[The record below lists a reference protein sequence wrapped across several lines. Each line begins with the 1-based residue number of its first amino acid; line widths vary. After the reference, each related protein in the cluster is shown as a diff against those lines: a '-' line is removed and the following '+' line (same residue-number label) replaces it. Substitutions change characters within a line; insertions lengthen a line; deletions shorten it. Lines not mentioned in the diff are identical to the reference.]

1 MAFRKLVREVQ
12 FLPPLRRFFFPR
24 FQSMMTPAQLC
35 FLCQCIEKT
44 REVPGQVVEVG
55 CALGT
60 TTIFLNKYMD
70 AQNIDK
76 RYICV
81 DTFSGF
87 VAEDINYE
95 VTKRGKRAD
104 QLTAFQVNKKSWFDG
119 TMAMNG
125 ITRVQSIKADINKLD
140 FSMLGDIAFCLL
152 DVDLYRPIA
161 HALPYLFSALSPGGI
176 IVVDDCDPRHT
187 RWDGADQAYKKF
199 MEQMSM
205 PPRVVFNK
213 LGVIEKTG

>member
-1 MAFRKLVREVQ
+1 
-12 FLPPLRRFFFPR
+12 
-24 FQSMMTPAQLC
+24 MMTPAQLC

-104 QLTAFQVNKKSWFDG
+104 QLTTFQVNKKSWFDG

-176 IVVDDCDPRHT
+176 IVVDDCYPRHA
-187 RWDGADQAYKKF
+187 RWDGADQAYKMF
-199 MEQMSM
+199 MERMSL
-205 PPRVVFNK
+205 PPRAVFNK
-213 LGVIEKTG
+213 LGGIEKLDEHHLSCKLRLERANAIAPNIPLAVS